1 MALKPV
7 ALEKRQAL
15 GGLFLDYPWNYLP
28 HAILEG
34 SHGDALVDD
43 SANPKVA
50 FLVLPKLQLMILGG
64 DAEQPG
70 MVRLLKELPH
80 PTALMFAAPGW
91 QELVA
96 DTLEGSLIHITRY
109 AFTSEKLSRSHL
121 QRLRAALP
129 EGFRLAQM
137 DLALAKQLKQEKSEF
152 SEDHLVN
159 FDSPEDFFQ
168 RGFGYC
174 ILQGEQIVC
183 AATTFVVCRRGV
195 EIQINT
201 REPQRRKG
209 LASAAAAA
217 LILHSL
223 ERGLDPNWDA
233 ASPISARLA
242 EKLGYTPQG
251 EYPLLLYTGSPATN
265 ALVQVGLKIKSLIQ
279 RKKG

>member
-1 MALKPV
+1 MALKPA

-15 GGLFLDYPWNYLP
+15 CGLFPDYPWNYLP
-28 HAILEG
+28 QAILEG
-34 SHGDALVDD
+34 SHGDVLVD
-43 SANPKVA
+43 NPEDAKVA
-50 FLVLPKLQLMILGG
+50 FLVLPRLQLMILGG

-91 QELVA
+91 QELVEE
-96 DTLEGSLIHITRY
+96 TLEGRLIRITRY
-109 AFTSEKLSRSHL
+109 AFTSEKLERGHL
-121 QRLRAALP
+121 QSLRDTLP

-137 DLALAKQLKQEKSEF
+137 NLALAKQLKQEQGEF

-159 FDSPEDFFQ
+159 FDSAEDFLR
-168 RGFGYC
+168 RGFGFC

-183 AATTFVVCRRGV
+183 AATTFAVCSKGI

-201 REPQRRKG
+201 REQQRRKG

-242 EKLGYTPQG
+242 EKLGYIPQG
-251 EYPLLLYTGSPATN
+251 EYPLLLYTGSPATS
-265 ALVQVGLKIKSLIQ
+265 ALVQLGLKIKSLIQ

>member
-7 ALEKRQAL
+7 ALEKRQEL
-15 GGLFLDYPWNYLP
+15 RGLFPDYPWNYLP
-28 HAILEG
+28 QAILEG
-34 SHGDALVDD
+34 SHGEALADD
-43 SANPKVA
+43 PENPRVA
-50 FLVLPKLQLMILGG
+50 FLVLPRLQLMILGG

-80 PTALMFAAPGW
+80 PIALMFAAPGW
-91 QELVA
+91 QELVE
-96 DTLEGSLIHITRY
+96 DTLEGRLIRITRH
-109 AFTSEKLSRSHL
+109 AFTSEKLSCPHL
-121 QRLRAALP
+121 QRLRETLP
-129 EGFRLAQM
+129 QGFRLAQM
-137 DLALAKQLKQEKSEF
+137 DLALAKQLKQEQSEF

-159 FDSPEDFFQ
+159 FDSAEDFLR
-168 RGFGYC
+168 RGFGFC

-183 AATTFVVCRRGV
+183 AATTFAVCSKGI

-201 REPQRRKG
+201 REQQRRKG

-233 ASPISARLA
+233 ASPVSASLA

-251 EYPLLLYTGSPATN
+251 EYPVLLYTGSPATN
-265 ALVQVGLKIKSLIQ
+265 ALVQVGLRIKSLFAR
-279 RKKG
+279 RKG